1 MNFREAAM
9 IPTVGAAILQL
20 ISVFLFPLTNE
31 QLSLVNGALALIAGA
46 ITAFAVSAEKG
57 LAALV
62 GVGNAVVQVAIGFGL
77 DLTTGQV
84 AAIAT
89 ALTVIAGLVTRTQ
102 VTAPVAPTMAKP
114 VVAIPNQSGGMA
126 G

>member
-1 MNFREAAM
+1 MKFREAAM

-62 GVGNAVVQVAIGFGL
+62 AVGNAVVQVAIGFGL

-84 AAIAT
+84 AALAT
-89 ALTVIAGLVTRTQ
+89 ALTVIAGLITRTQ
-102 VTAPVAPTMAKP
+102 VIAPVGAVATPVAPA
-114 VVAIPNQSGGMA
+114 VVNQSGGRA